1 MKLKHILP
9 SFLCCCAVAQS
20 ADYLWRENA
29 STVSGL
35 SEGAV
40 PVYQNGV
47 WLSYRPTSNGV
58 SAIFRSAGQADV
70 VLDWV
75 DPRGGKI
82 EVLSQSLNKSR
93 QGVLTVRIVRDK
105 SRSLGALVFLD
116 ANNKTA
122 RFIDTEPY
130 LLQRGI
136 IDDNGLIWAL
146 ATLRDS
152 EGKHVEGDHP
162 ALITINPQ
170 SGERST
176 ILRRT
181 QMPHSSM
188 GAHSTW
194 GAARTHA
201 ADRRFTAFF
210 PTENELILV
219 DEMGKSQTV
228 KGPPGLETSSVAIAV
243 LRCGQE
249 VFLSVQQ
256 DARHGM
262 FRMNLDAKKWDDIAW
277 RGHSSLASAAPRLT
291 SCQADNSIEVALG
304 GKTVG
309 TLTPIP

>member
-1 MKLKHILP
+1 MKSQAML
-9 SFLCCCAVAQS
+9 SAFLYCCAVAQS
-20 ADYLWRENA
+20 ADYLWRE
-29 STVSGL
+29 SL
-35 SEGAV
+35 GAV
-40 PVYQNGV
+40 PSLSQGIVPAYSNGV
-47 WLSYRPTSNGV
+47 WLSHRPISGGV
-58 SAIFRSAGQADV
+58 SAIFRSAEQADV
-70 VLDWV
+70 VLDFV
-75 DPRGGKI
+75 DPSGGKI
-82 EVLSQSLNKSR
+82 EVLSQALNKNR
-93 QGVLTVRIVRDK
+93 QGVLTVRIARDT
-105 SRSLGALVFLD
+105 SRNLGGLVFLD

-122 RFIDTEPY
+122 RLLVTKPY
-130 LLQRGI
+130 LPQRGI
-136 IDDNGLIWAL
+136 LDENGLVWAL

-176 ILRRT
+176 ILYRN
-181 QMPHSSM
+181 QMLRSAI

-201 ADRRFTAFF
+201 TGRHFTAFL
-210 PTENELILV
+210 PTENRLILV
-219 DEMGKSQTV
+219 DEIGKLQTME
-228 KGPPGLETSSVAIAV
+228 GPPSLNTSSDAIAV

-262 FRMNLDAKKWDDIAW
+262 FRMNLDSKKWDDVAW
-277 RGHSSLASAAPRLT
+277 KGHTSLITASPRLI
-291 SCQADNSIEVALG
+291 SCQADNSIEVTLS